1 MVLSTRFLSLLE
13 MKNIKTL
20 AMMSR
25 IVIGVE
31 VKFIFVGL
39 VGYVSLV
46 GLRSSKVMWFSRL
59 MSFEGYLGLS
69 ILYIEMFIV

>member
-1 MVLSTRFLSLLE
+1 MMVLSTRFLSLLE

-20 AMMSR
+20 AMMSI

-39 VGYVSLV
+39 VGYVGLV

-69 ILYIEMFIV
+69 IL

>member
-1 MVLSTRFLSLLE
+1 

-20 AMMSR
+20 TMMSI
-25 IVIGVE
+25 IVIGE
-31 VKFIFVGL
+31 DVKFIFVGL
-39 VGYVSLV
+39 VGYVGLV

-69 ILYIEMFIV
+69 IL